1 MVAVEQK
8 TLATNNE
15 ELIRVEDL
23 RTYFYTEQ
31 GVVKAVDG
39 VNFSIKRVK
48 FLVL

>member
-39 VNFSIKRVK
+39 VNFKK
-48 FLVL
+48 G